1 MTMQSIIG
9 GLTIPHHV
17 EAVIGAPNDLT
28 GYLIDAAAEKVAFI
42 FKIPKS
48 GTITEI
54 GFRTGAVTIADT
66 LKIGLYTVDTSNNP
80 TTTAYGGMVAGTQAT
95 PAANTWYNV
104 ALGTNCTA
112 TADDAAAVVI
122 EFNSYVAG
130 NLRIAAL
137 DGSSG
142 SSGNICG
149 FPESKQ
155 YTASWANIAARPVF
169 SIKYS
174 DGSYGFIYGCY
185 PVSAVTETAFNS
197 SSTPD
202 ERGLKFSI
210 PFPARLSGFWL
221 NYRVTGVTGSADV
234 VLYDSDGTT
243 VLQTHT
249 IDFQKVN
256 AGPRMFYFQFATA
269 QALSKDTFYR
279 LVVKPTT
286 TTSNSFYDFTVNAVA
301 IMDCFEGGQN
311 FHLTTRTDAWAW
323 TDTTTKRPWMGLVL
337 DQFDDGVGGG
347 GGGLLLHNG
356 MTGGING

>member
-256 AGPRMFYFQFATA
+256 ASLEQGHILSSCRKADDYHVELILRFHRQCGCYHGLFRGGAELSSDDPDRRLGLDRYHDKASVDGAGP
-269 QALSKDTFYR
+269 
-279 LVVKPTT
+279 
-286 TTSNSFYDFTVNAVA
+286 
-301 IMDCFEGGQN
+301 
-311 FHLTTRTDAWAW
+311 
-323 TDTTTKRPWMGLVL
+323 
-337 DQFDDGVGGG
+337 
-347 GGGLLLHNG
+347 
-356 MTGGING
+356 